1 MVEVDFHPATRHYF
15 DTIDATFPGFKHELL
30 ESFTDYIASN
40 REVVPDCFGNDAPYT
55 QPYSAFRA
63 GLMHIHIAVP
73 PTTFPSK
80 RPQADRKCP
89 MNAPDQDAALV
100 YVQGEL
106 EEDHYCLLAILY
118 PSAHQLANDQ
128 RTIPYLARLA
138 QAFKDSH

>member
-1 MVEVDFHPATRHYF
+1 MIEVAFHPDTEHYF
-15 DTIDATFPGFKHELL
+15 DSIDSTFPGFKQELL
-30 ESFTDYIASN
+30 ESFTDYIASG

-55 QPYSAFRA
+55 QPYGAFRA

-73 PTTFPSK
+73 PTTFPKK

-106 EEDHYCLLAILY
+106 EEDHYCLLAILF
-118 PSAHQLANDQ
+118 PNAHQQASDN

-138 QAFKDSH
+138 QDFKDHH

>member
-1 MVEVDFHPATRHYF
+1 MIEVAFHPETEHYF
-15 DTIDATFPGFKHELL
+15 DSIDTTFPGFKQELL
-30 ESFTDYIASN
+30 ESFTDYIASG

-55 QPYSAFRA
+55 QPYGAFRA

-73 PTTFPSK
+73 PTTLPRK

-118 PSAHQLANDQ
+118 PDAHQRASDN

-138 QAFKDSH
+138 QDFKDRH

>member
-1 MVEVDFHPATRHYF
+1 MIEVAFHPETEHYF
-15 DTIDATFPGFKHELL
+15 DSIDATFPGFKQELL
-30 ESFTDYIASN
+30 ESFADYIASG
-40 REVVPDCFGNDAPYT
+40 REIVPDCFGNDAPYT
-55 QPYSAFRA
+55 HPHSAFRA

-73 PTTFPSK
+73 PTTFPRKS
-80 RPQADRKCP
+80 PQADRKCP

-118 PSAHQLANDQ
+118 PDAHQRASDN

-138 QAFKDSH
+138 QDFKDRH